1 MSDRRRKLPL
11 RATTVCCVL
20 LVGLGPATAAGAAP
34 LADSAVLPQVVPSLD
49 GTKCVKH
56 SSRTAKATPWPQKL
70 IGIERAHPLSEGGGV
85 AVGVVDGGLDGDV
98 PALSGRVSGAHTDCS
113 GHGTFLAGVV
123 AAARAPGVGFEGVAP
138 RARVIGATAKPDGY
152 GGDADPDSVAA
163 GIRSTIGRGAR
174 VVLVGTSAVR
184 SSGALKSAVAYAQ
197 EKNVVVV
204 AGATD
209 SGNRKVAYPAAYPKV
224 VSVAAV
230 DVAGAPLGTGGSTG
244 RSAADGGAVA
254 RVDLTAPGDRVL
266 SVGPGGGH
274 FTGSGDSVAAAF
286 VAGTAA
292 LVRARDPH
300 LSSDAVRER
309 LRATAVRSAGAVP
322 DPVTGYGT
330 VDPEGAVG
338 ALRAGDAAGG
348 GTSAGG
354 REETAAYRA
363 DPAPAK
369 VASGPV
375 WTLVGGVAAVA
386 AVVAM
391 LAVLIPRG
399 RARGWRAP

>member
-1 MSDRRRKLPL
+1 MSDRRRKLLL
-11 RATTVCCVL
+11 RATTVGCVVL
-20 LVGLGPATAAGAAP
+20 TGLGTATAAGAAP
-34 LADSAVLPQVVPSLD
+34 LADSTVLPQVVASLD
-49 GTKCVKH
+49 DTKCVKH

-70 IGIERAHPLSEGGGV
+70 IGIARAHPLSEGGGV
-85 AVGVVDGGLDGDV
+85 AVGVVDSGLDGDV
-98 PALSGRVSGAHTDCS
+98 PALSGRVSGAHADCS
-113 GHGTFLAGVV
+113 GHGTLLAGVV
-123 AAARAPGVGFEGVAP
+123 AAAHTPGVGFEGVAP
-138 RARVIGATAKPDGY
+138 RARVIGATAEPEGY

-163 GIRSTIGRGAR
+163 GIRSTVDGGAQ
-174 VVLVGTSAVR
+174 VVLVGASAIR

-209 SGNRKVAYPAAYPKV
+209 SGSRKVAYPAAYPKV

-230 DVAGAPLGTGGSTG
+230 DVAGAPLGTGGGTG
-244 RSAADGGAVA
+244 RSTADGGAV

-274 FTGSGDSVAAAF
+274 YTGSGDSVAAAF

-338 ALRAGDAAGG
+338 AWAGDGAGG
-348 GTSAGG
+348 KSVGG
-354 REETAAYRA
+354 RYEAAAYRA

-375 WTLVGGVAAVA
+375 WTLVGAVAAVA

>member
-1 MSDRRRKLPL
+1 MSDRRRKLSL
-11 RATTVCCVL
+11 RATTVGCVL
-20 LVGLGPATAAGAAP
+20 LTGMGTVTAAAAAP
-34 LADSAVLPQVVPSLD
+34 LADSAVLPQVTSSLD

-56 SSRTAKATPWPQKL
+56 SSRTAEATPWPQKL
-70 IGIERAHPLSEGGGV
+70 IGIERAHPLSEGSGV
-85 AVGVVDGGLDGDV
+85 AVGVVDGGLDGGV
-98 PALSGRVSGAHTDCS
+98 PALAGRVSGAHTDCS

-123 AAARAPGVGFEGVAP
+123 AASHTPGVGFEGVAP
-138 RARVIGATAKPDGY
+138 RARVIGATVKAEGY
-152 GGDADPDSVAA
+152 GDDADPDSVAA
-163 GIRSTIGRGAR
+163 GIRSTVDHGAQ
-174 VVLVGTSAVR
+174 VVLVGTGAVR
-184 SSGALKSAVAYAQ
+184 SSDALKSAVAYAQ
-197 EKNVVVV
+197 EKNAVVV
-204 AGATD
+204 AGATG
-209 SGNRKVAYPAAYPKV
+209 SSSRKVAYPAAYPKV

-230 DVAGAPLGTGGSTG
+230 DVEGAPLGTGGSTG
-244 RSAADGGAVA
+244 RAVADGGATA

-274 FTGSGDSVAAAF
+274 FTGSGDAVAAAF

-330 VDPEGAVG
+330 VDPEGAVA
-338 ALRAGDAAGG
+338 ALPTGDGPG
-348 GTSAGG
+348 DGKGG
-354 REETAAYRA
+354 RDGAAAYRA
-363 DPAPAK
+363 DPTPAE
-369 VASGPV
+369 VTSGPV
-375 WTLVGGVAAVA
+375 WAVVGAVAGVA